1 MDLAPLAWC
10 VVRTLRSTVI
20 RRVQR
25 STLVESYRLIRNIAG
40 SDSSNNLTEITHSHQ
55 STTPNT
61 LMEAAEFMA
70 STMKK
75 WSPAYQLN
83 EIIMRHVDGCIFGHA
98 SYCKFAFQIIN
109 SKNTS

>member
-1 MDLAPLAWC
+1 MVMVMMDLAPLAWC

-25 STLVESYRLIRNIAG
+25 STLVESYRLIRNITS
-40 SDSSNNLTEITHSHQ
+40 SDSSTNSTEVTHSPQ
-55 STTPNT
+55 STTTTPNT

-75 WSPAYQLN
+75 Y
-83 EIIMRHVDGCIFGHA
+83 ID
-98 SYCKFAFQIIN
+98 IN
-109 SKNTS
+109 